1 MGLSTRKPTKAGQ
14 EIGKKMIETATRI
27 SYLSDDE
34 MKQLKIKSITASTDI
49 KGLIDSALKEI
60 MGSKKYQFKTINV
73 NTKKRSF
80 TISQERLKEMQ
91 IFLLDCDGITQDKL
105 IYNAV
110 LKIIQ

>member
-60 MGSKKYQFKTINV
+60 MGSKNINLKLLMLTLKTL
-73 NTKKRSF
+73 F
-80 TISQERLKEMQ
+80 
-91 IFLLDCDGITQDKL
+91 
-105 IYNAV
+105 YH
-110 LKIIQ
+110 